1 MKTISLLLILL
12 SISVQTIIAQFK
24 PFSDQITEAKFNDLK
39 KVRDALLQDKDLV
52 FHLPINDKKDWA
64 KDLIDDLAVKG
75 AVFSSDRYLA
85 KNESKVFNSG
95 VEALQVKPGI
105 YFNGDFTISVWVNV
119 SSVSK
124 WSRIIDFGLGQNN
137 SNVVFSN
144 SASLS
149 GIPGLAIYKGKG
161 TDLTQLRG
169 KESDRLK
176 EGEWYH
182 LAASLSGDIAKLYI
196 NGNEIASATG
206 FYKPQPINRK
216 ICYIGKS
223 NFENESNFYG
233 YMDDLRI
240 YSRALNIDE
249 IKLLADVVF
258 TNKANPKET
267 ISINANK

>member
-1 MKTISLLLILL
+1 MNTVLNFLFCDFIFTKFSF
-12 SISVQTIIAQFK
+12 AQFTAPNVSLSEK
-24 PFSDQITEAKFNDLK
+24 DFAAAKKSFEQLIS
-39 KVRDALLQDKDLV
+39 DKDLV
-52 FHLPINDKKDWA
+52 LNIPFDNEKDWD
-64 KDLIDDLAVKG
+64 KDLIRDQAVITT
-75 AVFSSDRYLA
+75 VFA
-85 KNESKVFNSG
+85 KNRYNINDMCKVFNFG
-95 VEALQVKPGI
+95 AEALQVKEGN

-137 SNVVFSN
+137 SNIVFSS

-149 GIPGLAIYKGKG
+149 GIPGLAIYKGEG

-182 LAASLSGDIAKLYI
+182 LCATLSGDVAKIYI
-196 NGNEIASATG
+196 NGKEINSVSG
-206 FYKPQPINRK
+206 FYIPQKRTLTK
-216 ICYIGKS
+216 CLIGKS

-240 YSRALNIDE
+240 YSRALDNYQVQLLSDQTLVNI
-249 IKLLADVVF
+249 
-258 TNKANPKET
+258 NKPSET
-267 ISINANK
+267 LSLIHK